1 MKRGTNKAMRRWRRK
16 PEIAEEGDGEA
27 GKEKRLSGSVA
38 DVSTEGAAPRG
49 VGGEGSERGFADG
62 PPPPASPAASS
73 SRRRAAEKGSRVLRR
88 GRRRRGGGGGGGF
101 LLLIVLRRWRVGMV
115 LQRHRRLRRQGG
127 EKGSRL
133 AFVPIK
139 LGGGRTERN
148 TSEARCF

>member
-27 GKEKRLSGSVA
+27 GKKKRLGGSVA

-73 SRRRAAEKGSRVLRR
+73 SRRRASEKGSRVLRR
-88 GRRRRGGGGGGGF
+88 GRRRRGGGGGGGGF
-101 LLLIVLRRWRVGMV
+101 LLLIVLRRWRVGME

-127 EKGSRL
+127 EKGHGWHSCQINW
-133 AFVPIK
+133 AV
-139 LGGGRTERN
+139 GGRN
-148 TSEARCF
+148 GILRCF